1 MIAEE
6 NSLNPASVFF
16 RFVSK
21 NFSNPSLPSPAT
33 WGGVEI
39 LNIVLI
45 KLLTL
50 HDSQR
55 IQLAFWNIG
64 GGFEFYFFIY

>member
-1 MIAEE
+1 MGFCPLRLKKFQQPVIAFPSDLE
-6 NSLNPASVFF
+6 VF
-16 RFVSK
+16 
-21 NFSNPSLPSPAT
+21 
-33 WGGVEI
+33 EI

-55 IQLAFWNIG
+55 IQLAFRNFG